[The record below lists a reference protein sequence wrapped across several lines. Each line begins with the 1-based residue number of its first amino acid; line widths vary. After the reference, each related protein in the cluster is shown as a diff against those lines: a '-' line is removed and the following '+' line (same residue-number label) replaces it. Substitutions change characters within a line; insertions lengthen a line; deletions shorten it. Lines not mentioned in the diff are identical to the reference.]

1 MVVRGDTLGLQ
12 PASLFGCMRKVLAD
26 LLKSGRGRYRT
37 DQLQWLTE
45 LLRRFTVEQ
54 QQVPKDLAELV
65 ALRYLDA
72 LPEPPDGQK
81 YVIDRKRVEVR
92 LE

>member
-1 MVVRGDTLGLQ
+1 
-12 PASLFGCMRKVLAD
+12 MRKVLTE
-26 LLKSGRGRYRT
+26 LMKWSRT
-37 DQLQWLTE
+37 GKPTDVDQLTRM
-45 LLRRFTVEQ
+45 LRRFAVER

-65 ALRYLDA
+65 ASNYLDSI
-72 LPEPPDGQK
+72 PKPPAGLK